1 MARRSIEGKRA
12 IITGASSGIG
22 RALALQMAS
31 RGCQL
36 IINARRK
43 EKLDDLARQIE
54 QAGGTAVLQVGDVT
68 EPEVRSDMIQL
79 ADQSFGGLDILVN
92 NAGIGALGRFADAGE
107 ERLRRVMEVN
117 FFAPAELTRVAIPVL
132 EKSDRPMVVN
142 ISSVLGHRGV
152 PMKSE
157 YCASKFAMHGLADSI
172 RAELV
177 DHGIDVLLISP
188 STTASEFF
196 DNVIDNTTSKN
207 WKLSSAKTPEY
218 VARRTIKGIERG
230 NHEIILSWSGWGLV
244 WLDKLMP
251 TLANHMVSK
260 FGK

>member
-1 MARRSIEGKRA
+1 MARRSIEGMRA

-31 RGCQL
+31 RGCKL
-36 IINARRK
+36 VVNARRQ
-43 EKLDDLARQIE
+43 EKLTELVGEVE
-54 QAGGTAVLQVGDVT
+54 QAGGTAVAQVGDVT
-68 EPEVRSDMIQL
+68 DPEVRANMVAL
-79 ADQSFGGLDILVN
+79 AEQSFGGLDILVN
-92 NAGIGALGRFADAGE
+92 NAGIGALGRFADADE

-117 FFAPAELTRVAIPVL
+117 FFAPAELTRSAISVL
-132 EKSDRPMVVN
+132 EKSERPIVVN

-157 YCASKFAMHGLADSI
+157 YCASKFAMHGLSDSI
-172 RAELV
+172 RAELI
-177 DHGIDVLLISP
+177 DRGIDVLLISP

-196 DNVIDNTTSKN
+196 DNVIDNTTNKN
-207 WKLSSAKTPEY
+207 WKLSSAKTPDY

-251 TLANHMVSK
+251 TLANRMVSK